1 MDKVC
6 CPSKSWLLEDVN
18 GKASC
23 STLQH
28 CVNHFFIFVLE
39 TIEDFVEIS
48 QILTRVNVVNW
59 HIV

>member
-1 MDKVC
+1 MVRPPVPLC
-6 CPSKSWLLEDVN
+6 NTVL
-18 GKASC
+18 
-23 STLQH
+23 TT
-28 CVNHFFIFVLE
+28 FFIFVLE